1 MFLTRGYQKCGL
13 GLNGNI
19 LGAKRGW
26 KILRMLHEGFSV
38 PTLQETPFEVFHVE
52 WTPLR
57 GPRRGDV
64 LA

>member
-52 WTPLR
+52 
-57 GPRRGDV
+57 
-64 LA
+64 

>member
-1 MFLTRGYQKCGL
+1 MWVRFRGQ
-13 GLNGNI
+13 I
-19 LGAKRGW
+19 LGAKKDW
-26 KILRMLHEGFSV
+26 KILRMLQERWSV
-38 PTLQETPFEVFHVE
+38 PNLQETPFEVFHVE